1 MSKIFSNGCSFL
13 TKRPKDGV
21 DIFTTDVLA
30 NEYDLELINI
40 AMGGRGND
48 RISFTTKLWFEQ
60 KGYRDTFA
68 VIGWSSS
75 FRNDYVTNDGWKK
88 GRIPDMSL
96 TWRTWKT
103 TENLKFVQSNSG
115 WDIENHTYMRFLDHV
130 LDLQNYFKLNKIPYV
145 MFNALPQLINNDV
158 SDFKILF
165 NKIDQKRF
173 YKIETSHLDFIQ
185 QNNFIVS
192 PADPHPSIEGHLIW
206 AKLIKEYID
215 VNNLRTH

>member
-1 MSKIFSNGCSFL
+1 MSKLFSNGCSFL

-21 DIFTTDVLA
+21 ETFTTDTLA
-30 NEYDLELINI
+30 NEYNLELINI

-60 KGYRDTFA
+60 NGYQDTFA

-75 FRNDYVTNDGWKK
+75 FRNDYVSNDGWKK
-88 GRIPDMSL
+88 GRIPNMDL

-103 TENLKFVQSNSG
+103 TEQLKFVQSNIG
-115 WDIENHTYMRFLDHV
+115 WDIENNAYMNFLDHV
-130 LDLQNYFKLNKIPYV
+130 LDLQNYFKLNKIPYL
-145 MFNALPQLINNDV
+145 MFNALPQTINNNIK
-158 SDFKILF
+158 DFKTLF
-165 NKIDQKRF
+165 ERIDQKRF
-173 YKIETSHLDFIQ
+173 YKIETSHLEFIQ

-192 PADPHPSIEGHLIW
+192 PQDPHPSTEGHLVW

-215 VNNLRTH
+215 VNNLRTI